1 MKILIA
7 VFLYILSFSVFA
19 AYPVV
24 PVAPEEQAAM
34 LESDSPQLAAN
45 KRVAYDIYRYVV
57 AGQLEPLEKLIS
69 KDLINHNPNE
79 ASGFDGLM
87 EYIKE
92 FITSKPRPVKDTLNG
107 LVSIVA
113 EGNMVVMAFVREY
126 DHPNKP
132 GEKYT
137 TTWFD
142 MFRIVNGQMVE
153 HWDGAKIKT
162 K

>member
-7 VFLYILSFSVFA
+7 ACLYILSLSVFA

-24 PVAPEEQAAM
+24 PVAPEEQAAL

-45 KRVAYDIYRYVV
+45 KKVAYDIYRYVV

-87 EYIKE
+87 EYIKQ
-92 FITSKPRPVKDTLNG
+92 FITSEPRPVKDTLNG

-113 EGNMVVMAFVREY
+113 EGDMVVMAFVREY
-126 DHPNKP
+126 EHPNKP